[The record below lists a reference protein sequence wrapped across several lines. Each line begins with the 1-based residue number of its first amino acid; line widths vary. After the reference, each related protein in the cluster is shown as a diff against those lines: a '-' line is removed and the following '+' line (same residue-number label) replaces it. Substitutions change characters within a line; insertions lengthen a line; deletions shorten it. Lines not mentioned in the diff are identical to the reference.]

1 MSQPLEKQLISAF
14 TTAWNDAAPK
24 LFRRPSTLG
33 LLAQREVAGEQMAS
47 TLAVANTWSAA
58 FAAPCSGAL
67 PGVVIFLFK
76 TEDGETFDRVIG
88 SAGDGGL
95 KPGGRTLV
103 GATLHETEKQLIA
116 NNPDPVEFG
125 TVHYVDLIGNE
136 SHLGKILGDKA
147 WVGTFSL
154 SVGDDVDT
162 QALVLYGAN
171 SKWDGEEASASRAF
185 QAATSTANATSSG
198 NTTAQSSGSQHQASP
213 SRRGSVRQEE
223 APRNIDRLLEVEL
236 DVVVRFG
243 MTHIP
248 LRDIVRMGVGTMI
261 ELNRAV
267 DEPVE
272 LLVNGR
278 LLARGEVVV
287 VDGYYGVRI
296 TEISSPAERAAL
308 SFA

>member
-1 MSQPLEKQLISAF
+1 
-14 TTAWNDAAPK
+14 
-24 LFRRPSTLG
+24 
-33 LLAQREVAGEQMAS
+33 MAS

-58 FAAPCSGAL
+58 FAAPCRGAL
-67 PGVVIFLFK
+67 QGVVIFLFK
-76 TEDGETFDRVIG
+76 IEDGETFDRHIG
-88 SAGDGGL
+88 SADDGGL
-95 KPGGRTLV
+95 RPGGRTLV
-103 GATLHETEKQLIA
+103 GATLHETVKQLITDD
-116 NNPDPVEFG
+116 PEPVEFG
-125 TVHYVDLIGNE
+125 AVQYVDLIGNE
-136 SHLGKILGDKA
+136 AHLGKILGDKA

-171 SKWDGEEASASRAF
+171 SKWDGEVKAAPRNS
-185 QAATSTANATSSG
+185 QGATSTASAPPSG
-198 NTTAQSSGSQHQASP
+198 NQASQHSGSRHQAPASQ
-213 SRRGSVRQEE
+213 RGTARQDE

-296 TEISSPAERAAL
+296 TEIGSLAERAAL

>member
-14 TTAWNDAAPK
+14 TAAWNDAAPK
-24 LFRRPSTLG
+24 LFRRPSALN
-33 LLAQREVAGEQMAS
+33 LLAQREVSGEQMAS

-58 FAAPCSGAL
+58 FAAPCRGPL
-67 PGVVIFLFK
+67 TGVVIFLFK
-76 TEDGETFDRVIG
+76 IEDGETFDRLIG
-88 SAGDGGL
+88 SAGDGEL
-95 KPGGRTLV
+95 RPGGRTLV
-103 GATLHETEKQLIA
+103 GATLHETAKQLIA
-116 NNPDPVEFG
+116 DNSEPVEFG
-125 TVHYVDLIGNE
+125 AVQYVDLIGNE
-136 SHLGKILGDKA
+136 AHLGKILGDKA

-171 SKWDGEEASASRAF
+171 SKWDGEVKSAPRNS
-185 QAATSTANATSSG
+185 QGATSTASSPSSG
-198 NTTAQSSGSQHQASP
+198 NQITQPSGSQHQAQP
-213 SRRGSVRQEE
+213 RGTVRQEE

-296 TEISSPAERAAL
+296 TEIGSPAERAAL

>member
-24 LFRRPSTLG
+24 LFRRPSALS
-33 LLAQREVAGEQMAS
+33 LLAQRDVSGEQMAS

-58 FAAPCSGAL
+58 FAAPCHGAL
-67 PGVVIFLFK
+67 TGVVIFLFK
-76 TEDGETFDRVIG
+76 IEDGETFDRLIG
-88 SAGDGGL
+88 SSGDGGL

-103 GATLHETEKQLIA
+103 GAALHESAKQLIA
-116 NNPDPVEFG
+116 NNPEPVEFG
-125 TVHYVDLIGNE
+125 AVQYVDLIGNE
-136 SHLGKILGDKA
+136 AHLGKILGDRA

-154 SVGDDVDT
+154 TIGDDVDT

-171 SKWDGEEASASRAF
+171 SKWDGEVKSASRNS
-185 QAATSTANATSSG
+185 QGATSTASAPPSG
-198 NTTAQSSGSQHQASP
+198 NQSTQPFGSQNQAP
-213 SRRGSVRQEE
+213 ASRRGAVRQEE

-296 TEISSPAERAAL
+296 TEIGSPAERAAL

>member
-1 MSQPLEKQLISAF
+1 MSHPLEKQLISAF
-14 TTAWNDAAPK
+14 TAAWNDAAPK
-24 LFRRPSTLG
+24 LLRRPSALN
-33 LLAQREVAGEQMAS
+33 LLAQREVSGEQMAS

-58 FAAPCSGAL
+58 FAAPCRGAL

-76 TEDGETFDRVIG
+76 IEDGETFDRLIG

-95 KPGGRTLV
+95 RPGGRTLV
-103 GATLHETEKQLIA
+103 GATLHETAKQLIA
-116 NNPDPVEFG
+116 NNPESVEFG
-125 TVHYVDLIGNE
+125 AIQYVDLIGNE
-136 SHLGKILGDKA
+136 AHLGKILGDKA

-171 SKWDGEEASASRAF
+171 SKWDGEVKSAPRNS
-185 QAATSTANATSSG
+185 QGATSTSTPSSG
-198 NTTAQSSGSQHQASP
+198 NQGPQPTGTQHQAP
-213 SRRGSVRQEE
+213 MRGTVRKEE

-296 TEISSPAERAAL
+296 TEIGSPAERAAL

>member
-1 MSQPLEKQLISAF
+1 MSQSPEKQLISAF
-14 TTAWNDAAPK
+14 TAAWNDAAPK

-33 LLAQREVAGEQMAS
+33 LLAQREVSGEQMAS
-47 TLAVANTWSAA
+47 TLAVSNTWSAA
-58 FAAPCSGAL
+58 FAAPCRGAL

-76 TEDGETFDRVIG
+76 TEDSETFDRHIG

-95 KPGGRTLV
+95 RPGGRTLV
-103 GATLHETEKQLIA
+103 GATLHETAKQLITD
-116 NNPDPVEFG
+116 DPESVEFG
-125 TVHYVDLIGNE
+125 AVQFVDLIGNE
-136 SHLGKILGDKA
+136 AHLGKILGDKA

-171 SKWDGEEASASRAF
+171 SKWDGEVKSAPRNS
-185 QAATSTANATSSG
+185 QGATSTGSALSPGNQAT
-198 NTTAQSSGSQHQASP
+198 QPSGSQRQAPASQ
-213 SRRGSVRQEE
+213 RGAVRQDE

-296 TEISSPAERAAL
+296 TEIGSLAERAAL